1 MLYGYNIFKI
11 PKLSL
16 HPFISSC
23 RTCLIHACKHH
34 FGRALLGCMHPWCEQ
49 FANATS
55 AIGSRH
61 RIQGGPDHEAAGRNS
76 AAYLEHAILTYL
88 SQKTYGYISKL
99 LSLIF
104 LFIFNYLSYLNFFK
118 NIIYFTMIY
127 FINKK
132 I

>member
-88 SQKTYGYISKL
+88 SQKTYCSIFKL
-99 LSLIF
+99 LSLLIF
-104 LFIFNYLSYLNFFK
+104 LFIFNYLSYLIF
-118 NIIYFTMIY
+118 
-127 FINKK
+127 
-132 I
+132 